1 MSDFN
6 ATFAPRNKCVL
17 LNTGGTFGLCTTK
30 ENRHGNSLR
39 ELNKNRKKRAK
50 HTRTAGDCGN
60 RAGDCHIHHHNALTS
75 GHCGGCC
82 D

>member
-17 LNTGGTFGLCTTK
+17 LNTGGTFGLCCKK
-30 ENRHGNSLR
+30 ESRHGNSLH

-50 HTRTAGDCGN
+50 HTRTAGDCG
-60 RAGDCHIHHHNALTS
+60 DCHAHHNNALTS
-75 GHCGGCC
+75 GHVCCG
-82 D
+82 